1 MVGLSNSMR
10 QFQNAI
16 NDPFVDRTNL
26 DFLED
31 EQLSHQKI
39 NYRKKAGFKWPHL
52 ELFREANLDAGNNSE
67 VKKIS
72 KNSLETTANRIIWK
86 VSGLN

>member
-16 NDPFVDRTNL
+16 NDPFVDQTNL
-26 DFLED
+26 DILED

-52 ELFREANLDAGNNSE
+52 ELFREANLDAGDNNE
-67 VKKIS
+67 VQKT
-72 KNSLETTANRIIWK
+72 NEN
-86 VSGLN
+86 N